1 MASLEEI
8 SDTPDEELSRKYEP
22 SNLKEIRTAKT
33 QNSFAET
40 KKTENILIQV
50 AFSVGLGS
58 IWRFPYMCHQNGGG
72 SFILMYF
79 FMLLLVGT
87 PLLYM
92 EMVMGQWLRVDNI
105 RVWKQLVPW
114 LGGVGYTSMLVNE
127 GPSQEPSQLTP
138 CGLQVCFL
146 VSLCNS
152 VIISWSLSYLGHSF
166 HHSLPWNQCPLVKS
180 SNETDFSCLQTVPYQ
195 YFWYNTALNASGN
208 IEEGVEALV
217 LNLTLGIFA
226 AWFLLFIIMISEL
239 KISVS
244 MLIFSVFLP
253 YIILFC
259 LLIRSLF
266 LEGASVSLKRVV
278 TTELSALAS
287 LDLWRQAG
295 GHVLYSLSLGMGT
308 VITFSSY
315 KAQGNVQDYFQVAFM
330 VILVN
335 LLTSLLSTAIV
346 FLVLGF
352 WATTSGPACI
362 EKSISNLMNLISEGV
377 LPQEARP
384 PKNILLLQSL
394 DYLDWISNIPQNLQY
409 QIIQL
414 TPPCSIKT
422 QKEKFMEGP
431 GLVFVAFSQVISLFP
446 GAPFWAI
453 IFFLALL
460 ITGLGTLIRI
470 LEGVALPLQN
480 AIPIFRKH
488 PKLLSGIMDSVSSQ
502 NPALQ
507 HPLPSQ
513 PAPNLLGSLQPLAQP
528 YTWTSFYIM
537 SLFDE
542 HLVSLVLVIVVTFQN
557 VALAWIYGASR
568 FREEMF
574 IELGRLVWSIFTF
587 LWCYV
592 TLPGLLALLTICF
605 MQLYQKAPPYY
616 IAWNA
621 SGSQEVKLP
630 YLPSSLNWLTLI
642 LIFILLPIPALPLH
656 HWWNLQDPTPSD
668 PIEKTL
674 PFKKVSLKPLPW
686 QTQPMGNANVTPQ
699 DTVSE
704 DSSMEPNL
712 DSLWQFNFPQSK
724 NSLVSSWFS
733 LPLAASQLSILSVRS
748 VSPSLSRQVSP
759 ANRTVDNSNLCR
771 EATEGNLHSKSAK

>member
-8 SDTPDEELSRKYEP
+8 SDMPDEELSRKYKP

-58 IWRFPYMCHQNGGG
+58 IWRFPYMCHRNGGG

-114 LGGVGYTSMLVNE
+114 LGGVGYTSML
-127 GPSQEPSQLTP
+127 
-138 CGLQVCFL
+138 VCFL

-195 YFWYNTALNASGN
+195 YFWYNTALHASGN

-217 LNLTLGIFA
+217 LNLTLCIFA
-226 AWFLLFIIMISEL
+226 AWLLLFLIMISEL

-278 TTELSALAS
+278 TTELSAFAS

-335 LLTSLLSTAIV
+335 LLTSLLSTAVV

-377 LPQEARP
+377 LPQDARP

-414 TPPCSIKT
+414 TPSCSIKT

-480 AIPIFRKH
+480 AIPVFRKH
-488 PKLLSGIMDSVSSQ
+488 PKLLSACPQSPGLTSTPGPTLHVDLIVA
-502 NPALQ
+502 NPASDLVVIC
-507 HPLPSQ
+507 LGG
-513 PAPNLLGSLQPLAQP
+513 LLGSLVFA
-528 YTWTSFYIM
+528 SRAGSYIM

-542 HLVSLVLVIVVTFQN
+542 HLVSLVLIIVVTFQN

-642 LIFILLPIPALPLH
+642 LVFILLPIPALPLH

-686 QTQPMGNANVTPQ
+686 QTQPMGNATVTPQ

-712 DSLWQFNFPQSK
+712 DSLWQFNFPQSR

-733 LPLAASQLSILSVRS
+733 LPLAASQLSVLSIRS

-759 ANRTVDNSNLCR
+759 ANKAVDNSNLHR